1 MTMRIEPGGMDGL
14 ALLHWEVLEDER
26 GSFARTYCRAALAE
40 AGLPF
45 EVVQANVSRNPAR
58 HTLRGLHFQQPPHAE
73 PKIVACLRGRIWD
86 VAVDM
91 RPDSATF
98 RQWRSFELSG
108 EEGSALHLAAGF
120 AHGFLTLEPD
130 SELHYL
136 MGAAF
141 APQAASGIRWDD
153 PAIGIAWPAA
163 PAVISDRD
171 LHHPLL
177 VLDR

>member
-1 MTMRIEPGGMDGL
+1 MAMRVELGDMDGL
-14 ALLHWEVLEDER
+14 ALLRWEVHEDER

-45 EVVQANVSRNPAR
+45 EVVQVNVSRNPAR
-58 HTLRGLHFQQPPHAE
+58 HTLRGLHFQQPPYAE

-91 RPDSATF
+91 RPESATY
-98 RQWRSFELSG
+98 RQWRAFELSG
-108 EEGSALHLAAGF
+108 DGGSALHLAAGL
-120 AHGFLTLEPD
+120 AHGFITFEPD
-130 SELHYL
+130 SEVLYL

-141 APQAASGIRWDD
+141 APQAASGLRWDD
-153 PAIGIAWPAA
+153 PAIGITWPAV

-171 LHHPLL
+171 LHYPLL
-177 VLDR
+177 VLDQ